1 MYIIYVNTNME
12 EEIIMFTIE
21 EIKEA
26 WKQVYGED
34 MQDEYP
40 GFFKQLEGDKDEE
53 IIRPGI

>member
-1 MYIIYVNTNME
+1 MYIVYVNTNME
-12 EEIIMFTIE
+12 EEIIMFTIK

-40 GFFKQLEGDKDEE
+40 GFFKQLEGDKDEKT
-53 IIRPGI
+53 IRPGI

>member
-1 MYIIYVNTNME
+1 ME

-40 GFFKQLEGDKDEE
+40 GFFKQLEGDKNEE
-53 IIRPGI
+53 VIRHGI